1 MPEGGARPPSL
12 APLTRAG
19 YWLAYVG
26 PAAALAALAAL
37 DRGLLSRRWPASTT
51 DPWVFGVAVVLT
63 IAYSHVFLR
72 RIKLVSAESAT
83 FLKTTEEQRDRLRFL
98 HEAMATIAGERDWEV
113 ILRRVVELSCELTGA
128 RYGALAVLDD
138 EGGIGRFITTGL
150 TDAEK
155 AAITHLPRGD
165 GLLGEVIKS
174 RQALRVDDMSRHPS
188 SSGFPSGHPVMTT
201 FLGVPA
207 LFGDQVVA
215 HLYLTDKVGGPF
227 SADDEDVVSLLAAQ
241 TAALVTNARLNRQ
254 VERLAVVE
262 ERQRIGMD
270 LHDGT
275 IQSLYG
281 VTLAID
287 TLLPKIP
294 KEERHI
300 RQVLDDLGDRLSRI
314 TNDIRHYVFDLRQER
329 EDLPA
334 AVARIAQ
341 ELGIGTLVR
350 VDAADAGYRALPDIA
365 SEQLEG
371 WIREALTNVA
381 RHARASS
388 VRVMWRSDT
397 ARFHISVEDNGT
409 GFEPENAERVGHYG
423 LMDLRERARALG
435 GHFELHSTPGQGT
448 EVTLDAPLVPEP
460 NP

>member
-1 MPEGGARPPSL
+1 MAAGGARPPSL

-19 YWLAYVG
+19 YWLAYIG
-26 PAAALAALAAL
+26 PAAALSALAAI
-37 DRGLLSRRWPASTT
+37 DRGLLSRRWPASVT

-63 IAYSHVFLR
+63 LAYSHVFLR
-72 RIKLVSAESAT
+72 RIKVVSAESAT
-83 FLKTTEEQRDRLRFL
+83 LLKTTEEQRDRLRFL

-138 EGGIGRFITTGL
+138 DGGLARFITSGL
-150 TDAEK
+150 TDDEK
-155 AAITHLPRGD
+155 AAIAHLPRGE
-165 GLLGEVIKS
+165 GLLGEVIQM
-174 RQALRVDDMSRHPS
+174 RQALRVDDISRHPS
-188 SSGFPSGHPVMTT
+188 SAGFPPGHPPMTT

-215 HLYLTDKVGGPF
+215 HLYLTDKAAGPF
-227 SADDEDVVSLLAAQ
+227 SADDEDIVSLLAAQ

-287 TLLPKIP
+287 TLLTQIP
-294 KEERHI
+294 KEELHI
-300 RQVLDDLGDRLSRI
+300 RRVLDDLGDRLSRI

-334 AVARIAQ
+334 TVTRIAK
-341 ELGIGTLVR
+341 ELGIETLVR
-350 VDAADAGYRALPDIA
+350 VEAADAGYRTLSDIA
-365 SEQLEG
+365 AEQLEG

-381 RHARASS
+381 RHAHASS
-388 VRVMWRSDT
+388 VRVMWRSD
-397 ARFHISVEDNGT
+397 AEQFRVSVEDNGV
-409 GFEPENAERVGHYG
+409 GFERDQAERIGHYG
-423 LMDLRERARALG
+423 LKDLRERARSLG
-435 GHFELHSTPGQGT
+435 GRFDLDSAPGKGT
-448 EVTLDAPLVPEP
+448 EVTMVFPIPP
-460 NP
+460 